1 MNASEQISKLTKSK
15 AKELATILTQDIY
28 DFDILRSRSD
38 WAIRFVAELR
48 NELLE
53 IALKE
58 IMRIL
63 DKQEEIDKLN
73 HLWMKGTEK

>member
-1 MNASEQISKLTKSK
+1 MTASEQISKLTKSK